1 MWFTGLPGAGKST
14 IAEILANL
22 LMEHGRKVTL
32 LDGDVVRTHL
42 SKGLGFSKED
52 RDTNILRIGF
62 VAAEIVRHDGAVI
75 CAAVS
80 PYLDAR
86 NHVREMVG
94 NDRFMLVYVATP
106 VEVCEKR
113 DPKGMYAAARRG
125 EIKNFTGID
134 DPYEPPPDADI
145 VLDTLSE
152 PAEADARRVLEYL
165 SQKGLL
171 GRRGETQDGD
181 DSESVPEMQGVAE
194 RELIGR
200 KAQAFFE
207 ELWKR
212 GDPWDLES
220 SEFEQA
226 KYARQLAILDG
237 RRYECALEI
246 GCGAGLFTRLL
257 AGIAERVLGLDIAPT
272 AIARAQARGAGRSNV
287 AYRVMNIMNYDL
299 RAEGPWDLVVLNE
312 TIYYLGWLYPFF
324 DVAWVAAELF
334 AATRNGG
341 RLLMANSC
349 GGEVDPL
356 LHPWLT
362 RTYRDLIL
370 NVGYV
375 LEAEELLRGTKHNV
389 DLEVLISLFSKM
401 PEEAASMG
409 S

>member
-1 MWFTGLPGAGKST
+1 
-14 IAEILANL
+14 
-22 LMEHGRKVTL
+22 MEHARQVTL
-32 LDGDVVRTHL
+32 LDGDMVRTHL
-42 SKGLGFSKED
+42 SKGLGFSKEV

-75 CAAVS
+75 CAVVS
-80 PYLDAR
+80 PYRDSR
-86 NHVREMVG
+86 NQVREMVG
-94 NDRFMLVYVATP
+94 EARFVLVYVATP

-125 EIKNFTGID
+125 EVKNFTGID
-134 DPYEPPPDADI
+134 DPYEPPLDAD
-145 VLDTLSE
+145 VMLDTLSE
-152 PAEADARRVLEYL
+152 PAEADARRVLEFL
-165 SQKGLL
+165 VRKGLL
-171 GRRGETQDGD
+171 ERPGRPQGED
-181 DSESVPEMQGVAE
+181 DLGSVPEMQSKAE

-207 ELWKR
+207 NLWKH

-226 KYARQLAILDG
+226 KYARQFAILDG
-237 RRYECALEI
+237 CRYGRALEI
-246 GCGAGLFTRLL
+246 GCGAGQFTQLL
-257 AGIAERVLGLDIAPT
+257 GRIANRVIALDISPT
-272 AIARAQARGAGRSNV
+272 AIARAKAAGTGQALVDFRAT
-287 AYRVMNIMNYDL
+287 NIMDYDL
-299 RAEGPWDLVVLNE
+299 HAEGPWDLVVLNE

-324 DVAWVAAELF
+324 DVAWLAAELF

-362 RTYRDLIL
+362 RTYRDLFV

-375 LEAEELLRGTKHNV
+375 LEAEELLHGTKNGV

-401 PEEAASMG
+401 PEKAASIE